1 MGPTR
6 INLYNPFQ
14 KSSLF
19 FLLTNDS
26 NLSTSS
32 HYEAVSDI
40 DLYHQPL
47 EKPSVVLAFFIIKSI
62 IICAGEGIC
71 IRLLSSLKKE
81 KGLLTDVIKLFV
93 IIQMISYPAFHC
105 IEIVINTAFPVSQ
118 LIGDWICFL
127 AWLLWGVSGRI
138 LLSNSLICALMRYLF
153 IVHEQKV
160 DSYGK
165 EKVKRWFLYL
175 SITLPLIQF
184 TLHAMAGSPRLSFVN
199 KCYGNDHRV
208 FLFKTSTL
216 IASKPFAHMVPGRTV
231 VTEISKVVDL
241 TWFLLM
247 GFNVT
252 EALLYFKIFNKLN
265 R

>member
-93 IIQMISYPAFHC
+93 IVQMISYPAFHC

-127 AWLLWGVSGRI
+127 VWLLWGVSGRI

>member
-1 MGPTR
+1 MCPNR

-14 KSSLF
+14 KSSLL
-19 FLLTNDS
+19 FLSTNDS
-26 NLSTSS
+26 NISTSS
-32 HYEAVSDI
+32 HYEAVNDI

-47 EKPSVVLAFFIIKSI
+47 EKPSVVLAFFVIKLI
-62 IICAGEGIC
+62 IICIGEGIC

-81 KGLLTDVIKLFV
+81 KGLLTDVTKLFV
-93 IIQMISYPAFHC
+93 IVQMISYPSFHC
-105 IEIVINTAFPVSQ
+105 IEIAINTVYPVSQ
-118 LIGDWICFL
+118 LIGNWICFL
-127 AWLLWGVSGRI
+127 VWLLWGVSGRI
-138 LLSNSLICALMRYLF
+138 LLSNSLISALMRYLF

-165 EKVKRWFLYL
+165 EKVKRWFLYF
-175 SITLPLIQF
+175 SIIVPLIQF

-216 IASKPFAHMVPGRTV
+216 ITSKPFSDMVPGRTV
-231 VTEISKVVDL
+231 VTEISKIVDL

-252 EALLYFKIFNKLN
+252 EALLYFKIFKKLN